1 MENDEEEDS
10 LFDKLIQLKKLIND
24 NLSLKEFC
32 K

>member
-24 NLSLKEFC
+24 NLSLKELC